1 MDFKADATLAGGMY
15 VKGFAL
21 SQAKYAEFRT
31 ACSQEGDKLVSVYE
45 WGYGACDNFM
55 GSLKEATDPA
65 TTFFVGQ
72 VTPKQDGTGSTVK
85 AAFQLLDGGEGL
97 YVVFE
102 NLMGGPV
109 TFSNAEFSIA
119 GVAEPVQ
126 AGEDLVF
133 PPATVHMSAAVV
145 PLADEVPTEKTTVT
159 FRAKN
164 TDGGKQTALMLVNKE
179 QMEPERLGCTFGFYF
194 GWFKKHAP
202 GQNVCKGADFTYTID
217 GDILT
222 LKG

>member
-133 PPATVHMSAAVV
+133 PL
-145 PLADEVPTEKTTVT
+145 PLSTCPPLSYPWPTRFPPRKPPSP
-159 FRAKN
+159 F
-164 TDGGKQTALMLVNKE
+164 
-179 QMEPERLGCTFGFYF
+179 
-194 GWFKKHAP
+194 AP
-202 GQNVCKGADFTYTID
+202 KIRTGESKRR
-217 GDILT
+217 
-222 LKG
+222 